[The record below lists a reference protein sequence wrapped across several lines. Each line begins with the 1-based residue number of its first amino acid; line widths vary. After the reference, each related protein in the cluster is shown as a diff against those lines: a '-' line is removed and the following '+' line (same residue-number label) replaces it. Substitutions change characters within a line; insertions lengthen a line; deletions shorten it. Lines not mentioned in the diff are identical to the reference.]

1 MFLRV
6 SSPKVSYFKPQVGFL
21 ASHESDITFTI
32 YNRVQIH
39 NLNKKKLK
47 IIYSIKKKRNK
58 PKFSSS
64 STQKCQTLGRSPNL
78 RTKRVC
84 LDNIINDLICCTLS
98 FATYITMKSYK
109 EPKKTSKFMSSKW
122 VQCISNWMEAFGAHF
137 DLSRGSNLIISGWV
151 RNLDELQVN
160 FELISGRRR
169 SNSK

>member
-84 LDNIINDLICCTLS
+84 LDNIINDLICGTLS

-109 EPKKTSKFMSSKW
+109 EPKKLQKLW
-122 VQCISNWMEAFGAHF
+122 VLNEYNAF
-137 DLSRGSNLIISGWV
+137 LIGW
-151 RNLDELQVN
+151 RHL
-160 FELISGRRR
+160 ELILTCLGAQTWSLVVEFEIWMSYR
-169 SNSK
+169 SILNS